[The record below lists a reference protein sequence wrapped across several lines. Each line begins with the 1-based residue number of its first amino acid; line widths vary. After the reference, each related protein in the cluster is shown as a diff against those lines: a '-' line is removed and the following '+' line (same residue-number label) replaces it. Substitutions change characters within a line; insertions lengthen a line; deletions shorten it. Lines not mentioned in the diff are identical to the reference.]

1 MRTLKFN
8 VNGQI
13 LRADSKC
20 DFENIVAG
28 SKNYLIA
35 EFNFDLEWL
44 PYKKVAVFVNGKNEY
59 PVLIEKNKCVID
71 SNALTSGWFY
81 VYVVGQRENE
91 RINTNSV
98 GVRQVLR

>member
-35 EFNFDLEWL
+35 EFNFNAEWL
-44 PYKKVAVFVNGKNEY
+44 PYKKSCCLCK
-59 PVLIEKNKCVID
+59 
-71 SNALTSGWFY
+71 W
-81 VYVVGQRENE
+81 
-91 RINTNSV
+91 
-98 GVRQVLR
+98 